1 MKNYYGSRTVYES
14 LAKMTSDDSIKRKVF
29 IKQSCRAIPPHASP
43 PIRMTGDERGLD
55 GKRATTHS
63 DERVD
68 RAAMRRA
75 LPYGA
80 LRKAVLLFS
89 ALTTAVACS
98 SLLFD
103 RTRVTKGGRLLV
115 DTFFARRDVEENLKP
130 CREMTDQS
138 DSIQKI
144 VVDKCVR
151 SKDIDDV
158 VAVVAVMNAH
168 GVRVFPRNGFL
179 LGVTRHGGYLPNE
192 SVDADLGV
200 IYGDVLR
207 KPRVFDVKDERHTY
221 KVTRRPR
228 GRWATFDGLDP
239 WTKQEYAAESIVI
252 SRDDRVSFS
261 AFCFYAY
268 GPAKKKKLFYPRYA
282 VDGYNLE
289 GALKEAERWR
299 SEGSSIRVLGNGEEE
314 ETISRSSSSNI
325 GNVFDSTWFRSLI
338 PVPFYHTSILVPV
351 GFREILTSFYG
362 RNWRVMEKRRA
373 WESTTTDLRCKFDA
387 LPVCG

>member
-1 MKNYYGSRTVYES
+1 MR
-14 LAKMTSDDSIKRKVF
+14 
-29 IKQSCRAIPPHASP
+29 
-43 PIRMTGDERGLD
+43 GDERGFD
-55 GKRATTHS
+55 GKRATAHS
-63 DERVD
+63 DERVG
-68 RAAMRRA
+68 RAACMRRA
-75 LPYGA
+75 LPHGA

-89 ALTTAVACS
+89 ALAMAMACG

-103 RTRVTKGGRLLV
+103 RARVTKGGRLLV
-115 DTFFARRDVEENLKP
+115 EKTFFARRDAEENLKP

-158 VAVVAVMNAH
+158 VAVVAVLNAH
-168 GVRVFPRNGFL
+168 GVHVFPRNGFL

-192 SVDADLGV
+192 SIDADLGV
-200 IYGDVLR
+200 IYEDVLR
-207 KPRVFDVKDERHTY
+207 KPRVFDVKDERHKY

-268 GPAKKKKLFYPRYA
+268 GPGKKKKLFYPRYA

-314 ETISRSSSSNI
+314 ETIRGSSSNI
-325 GNVFDSTWFRSLI
+325 GNVFDSAWFRSFV
-338 PVPFYHTSILVPV
+338 PVPFYHSSILVPV

-362 RNWRVMEKRRA
+362 RNWRAMEKRRA